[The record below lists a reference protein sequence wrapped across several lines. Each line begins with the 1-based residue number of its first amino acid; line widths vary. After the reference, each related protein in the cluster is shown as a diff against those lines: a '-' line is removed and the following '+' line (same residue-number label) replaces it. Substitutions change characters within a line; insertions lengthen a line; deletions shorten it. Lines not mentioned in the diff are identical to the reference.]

1 MVLKPGGC
9 IMEKTLWT
17 SNFRKMFA
25 GWILSA
31 LGGIGFQAAF
41 GLVVF
46 DNTQSTL
53 LSGTFVA
60 LSLIPSVLLPLIIAP
75 YIDRQNPLKVLLKNE
90 KILLGVFVIAFI
102 YVSIFSFNYFFYL
115 VFSLV
120 IACLGVMSDLATQSL
135 SATLMPKEL
144 MSKGYAILS
153 AISPLTSFVIT
164 PVAIIIYSKFG
175 MPLIF
180 LMYIILTGLDIIIES
195 RIELDDLDTTHQEQS
210 ASLFNDI
217 KGSFTYFN
225 ENKDIKFVFI
235 FFALVMFSSGT
246 SQLIYPYFQS
256 NPNLS
261 VEAFAMFSSLSAIG
275 YLFGAI
281 FHYFIEIPRKLRFT
295 SAIIIYLIYIT
306 LESSLLLVSLPLM
319 YIFKVVMGVLGMNS
333 ANIRNSAVQSKLEP
347 AYRAKMN
354 AFFSILIGLGTMLGN
369 MVFGYLAEFI
379 AIPLVVIISQSFYL
393 LAVLLI
399 LLPNKNIIKPLY
411 NLEHIEE

>member
-1 MVLKPGGC
+1 MVLKRGGC

-17 SNFRKMFA
+17 SNFRKMFT

-102 YVSIFSFNYFFYL
+102 YVSLFSFNYFFYL

-164 PVAIIIYSKFG
+164 PLAIIIYSKFG

-195 RIELDDLDTTHQEQS
+195 RIELDDLDTTHQEDS

-319 YIFKVVMGVLGMNS
+319 YIFKVIMGVLGMNS

-399 LLPNKNIIKPLY
+399 LLPNKNLIKPLY

>member
-1 MVLKPGGC
+1 
-9 IMEKTLWT
+9 MEKTLWT
-17 SNFRKMFA
+17 SNFRKMFV

-102 YVSIFSFNYFFYL
+102 YVSLFSFNYFFYL

-164 PVAIIIYSKFG
+164 PLAIIIYSKFG

-195 RIELDDLDTTHQEQS
+195 RIELDDLDTTHQENS

-217 KGSFTYFN
+217 KGSFAYFN

-319 YIFKVVMGVLGMNS
+319 YIFKVIMGVLGMNS